1 MGYNSGARAREL
13 GIGSSG
19 SLPSNP
25 NLDYVFHGK
34 ITPQILEKVL
44 GRKPTSEDIATAI
57 ELASRPENKNLD
69 IFVKE
74 LLGVGGDYALKNR
87 APNTTS
93 NQRMAGQ
100 VLAGSGGLAALLAA
114 IDYADGPEQ
123 GRI

>member
-13 GIGSSG
+13 GIGSTG

-25 NLDYVFHGK
+25 DLDYVFHGK
-34 ITPQILEKVL
+34 LTPEILEKVL
-44 GRKPTSEDIATAI
+44 GRKPTSEDMAQAL

-74 LLGVGGDYALKNR
+74 LLKEGGSYALKKDKEK
-87 APNTTS
+87 
-93 NQRMAGQ
+93 RMAGE
-100 VLAGSGGLAALLAA
+100 VLAGAGGLAALLAA
-114 IDYADGPEQ
+114 VDYVDGPEQ